1 MYQYNYYYYVL
12 TLKTTTTTSL
22 ELTVFGIDCG
32 LLEVDCL
39 VLKSPR
45 LELTVFGV
53 HSEHSFP
60 APAS

>member
-1 MYQYNYYYYVL
+1 MYQYNYYYLFTLKKNKKNEL
-12 TLKTTTTTSL
+12 TL
-22 ELTVFGIDCG
+22 FGIDCG

-45 LELTVFGV
+45 LELTEFGA